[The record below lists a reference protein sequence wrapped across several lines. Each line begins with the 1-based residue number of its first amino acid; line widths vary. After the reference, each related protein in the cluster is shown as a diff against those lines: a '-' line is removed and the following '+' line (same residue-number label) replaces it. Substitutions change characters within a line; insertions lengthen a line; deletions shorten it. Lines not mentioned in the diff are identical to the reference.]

1 MSHQLSSSASGDGGC
16 AHQVPQ
22 QPQHEAKQ
30 SQQQQAGLMQ
40 MQQHMLQQQQQ
51 QAHQSSSCNASA
63 VPLAPVQAVP
73 ISVTTASHAG
83 PSATGISISNAGSSP
98 SAGSK
103 RPREEQAV
111 TAQPPLLS
119 KLSKRP
125 SIIGPPSVAAAIAA
139 ATNPNHAAG
148 LPLAHSNP
156 ASDALRRHMSD
167 QLASSYSAACAA
179 SIRAQYAGASASSS
193 SQQGA
198 DPKSVLPRAT
208 STHSLPE
215 TTSTT
220 GAALPSESA
229 TPAGSVAHR
238 SVDAGKQAQ
247 EQQKRK
253 QATASEMRDSMT
265 RSLSCVSLTHLFVAC
280 ISLVCVRCDSSNPK
294 RLSSFTHF
302 PELSH
307 FLSYYYILRHSN
319 YSQPSLGV

>member
-1 MSHQLSSSASGDGGC
+1 MVPTHLSNQLSSMSSSASGDGGC

-30 SQQQQAGLMQ
+30 SQQQQQ
-40 MQQHMLQQQQQ
+40 MQTQQQQQ
-51 QAHQSSSCNASA
+51 QAHQSSSSSSSA
-63 VPLAPVQAVP
+63 VPLAQVQAVP

-83 PSATGISISNAGSSP
+83 PSATGTSISNAGSSP

-103 RPREEQAV
+103 RPREEQAGA
-111 TAQPPLLS
+111 AQPPLLS

-148 LPLAHSNP
+148 LPPAHPNP

-193 SQQGA
+193 SQQSA
-198 DPKSVLPRAT
+198 DPNSVLPRAT

-215 TTSTT
+215 TSSTT
-220 GAALPSESA
+220 GAALPSETA

-238 SVDAGKQAQ
+238 SVDVEKQAQ

-253 QATASEMRDSMT
+253 QAAGSNMRDSIS
-265 RSLSCVSLTHLFVAC
+265 RSLSCVSLINLFVAC
-280 ISLVCVRCDSSNPK
+280 ISFICVGYDSSNPK
-294 RLSSFTHF
+294 DYHHRHPFPNFSFPLPISLFYIF
-302 PELSH
+302 P
-307 FLSYYYILRHSN
+307 
-319 YSQPSLGV
+319 

>member
-30 SQQQQAGLMQ
+30 SQQQAGLMQ

-51 QAHQSSSCNASA
+51 QQQAHQSSSSGSSA
-63 VPLAPVQAVP
+63 VPLEQVQAVP
-73 ISVTTASHAG
+73 ISVTTASHAA
-83 PSATGISISNAGSSP
+83 PSATGISNAGSSP

-111 TAQPPLLS
+111 TAQPTLLS

-148 LPLAHSNP
+148 LPPAHPNP

-198 DPKSVLPRAT
+198 DPNSVLPRAT

-220 GAALPSESA
+220 GAALPSETA

-238 SVDAGKQAQ
+238 SVDAEKQAQ

-302 PELSH
+302 P
-307 FLSYYYILRHSN
+307 
-319 YSQPSLGV
+319 